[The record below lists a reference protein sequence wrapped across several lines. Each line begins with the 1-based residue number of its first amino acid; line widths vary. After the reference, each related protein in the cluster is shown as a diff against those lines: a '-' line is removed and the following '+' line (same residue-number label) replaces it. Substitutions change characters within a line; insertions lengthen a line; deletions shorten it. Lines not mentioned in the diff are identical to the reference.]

1 MVRIIVIFILAI
13 IPALV
18 GFWIIRRSKRRFQAR
33 IRRIRHRA
41 YHQAITSESSEHYP
55 MLTERYDRFIGEV
68 SCQYN
73 ARSPHLRCAINPS
86 GPCEGCPHYKP
97 RE

>member
-1 MVRIIVIFILAI
+1 MVRIILIFILAS
-13 IPALV
+13 IPALL

-33 IRRIRHRA
+33 MRRIRHRA
-41 YHQAITSESSEHYP
+41 YHQAITSESSEPYP
-55 MLTERYDRFIGEV
+55 LTERSDRFIGEI

-73 ARSPHLRCAINPS
+73 ARSPHLRCAVNPS
-86 GPCEGCPHYKP
+86 GPCEGCPYYKA